1 VKFSEST
8 RSKLSVSGKGK
19 YSFESQVQ
27 IELQPAQHDPE
38 FVAALRQALTRLV
51 SELENC
57 VFLKSP
63 AWEWIENLG
72 GKLGPE
78 SYFLHRSATPV
89 FLVPWYFERS
99 LNRRVDFQFHGAVM
113 YSTLNLCYYVRLL
126 DDAVDDHKGTRHLL
140 CALSFFHS
148 RYQGAYSP
156 FFAPSDPFWRN
167 FFELNDLSCDI
178 TAHDSA
184 LKDVS
189 VLDFHDISARKSCA
203 ALVSLAAIAARY
215 NRRDAFAQ
223 WTDFW
228 YAFGR
233 WNQMRD
239 DLIDWQKDLQSGMP
253 TYLLS
258 EAHRRKNADEPV
270 PQWMIREGFDW
281 AGATLEGF
289 GSEARDSAGRLG
301 SPELQNYVDM
311 RVNEVTAKV
320 NRLRSVLA
328 I

>member
-1 VKFSEST
+1 M
-8 RSKLSVSGKGK
+8 
-19 YSFESQVQ
+19 Q
-27 IELQPAQHDPE
+27 IELHPAQHDRD
-38 FVAALRQALTRLV
+38 FVGVLRQALTRLV
-51 SELENC
+51 SELQNC

-72 GKLGPE
+72 GKSGPE
-78 SYFLHRSATPV
+78 SYFLHPSATPV
-89 FLVPWYFERS
+89 FLVPWYFERT
-99 LNRRVDFQFHGAVM
+99 LNGKVDSDFHGAVM

-148 RYQGAYSP
+148 RYQGAYGP
-156 FFAPSDPFWRN
+156 FFTASDPFWRS
-167 FFELNDLSCDI
+167 FLELNDLSCDV

-189 VLDFHDISARKSCA
+189 LLDFKNISARKSCA

-215 NRRDAFAQ
+215 KRQDAFAQ
-223 WTDFW
+223 WADFW
-228 YAFGR
+228 YTFGR

-239 DLIDWQKDLQSGMP
+239 DLIDWQKDLQGGMH

-270 PQWMIREGFDW
+270 SHWLIREGFDW
-281 AGATLEGF
+281 AGDTLEVF
-289 GSEARDSAGRLG
+289 GSEARNSAGQLG
-301 SPELQNYVDM
+301 SPELQSYVEM
-311 RVNEVTAKV
+311 RVKEVTAQV